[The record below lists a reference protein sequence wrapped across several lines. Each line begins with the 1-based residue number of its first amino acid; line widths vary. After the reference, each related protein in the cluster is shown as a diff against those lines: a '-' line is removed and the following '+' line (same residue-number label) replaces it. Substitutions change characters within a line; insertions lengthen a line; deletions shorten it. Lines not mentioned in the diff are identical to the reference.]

1 MKASSGDNKMLG
13 HGPAVLWAMFIG
25 GVLWIVNGYF
35 RFMTP
40 QGPDV
45 LWREELGYSPILSI
59 ELFLVYNL
67 PGVLALLLTAWAA
80 LSYLFTLP
88 TARTGLKR
96 MAQVLVLLASLLGLV
111 AAAGQIVQFD
121 PLTTGGLRIGL
132 PILGMGLFLAGLI
145 GVRDKKAQEGH
156 QRLLGLELILL
167 GIIGMVTLP
176 VGTIIYA
183 LALLPHVFGTAVIA
197 LFGVG
202 WIVLGFSLH
211 NETVENAGTAY
222 A

>member
-1 MKASSGDNKMLG
+1 MKASSGNNKMLG
-13 HGPAVLWAMFIG
+13 RGPAVPWAMFIG

-35 RFMTP
+35 RFMNP

-45 LWREELGYSPILSI
+45 VWREELGYSPILSI
-59 ELFLVYNL
+59 ELFLLYNL

-121 PLTTGGLRIGL
+121 PLTTGGLRLGL

-145 GVRDKKAQEGH
+145 GARDKKSQEGH

-167 GIIGMVTLP
+167 GVIGMVTLP

-183 LALLPHVFGTAVIA
+183 LAMLPHVFGTAVIA